1 MGIVPVLLANIWSEH
16 RLDCEYFLHLFYFP
30 HERELPS
37 GFFDNLI
44 GVLGWG
50 LTGMTLPTLLSFFI
64 YITPFSDT
72 MTSLDSHTPYGH
84 KELDRFLRVMQIMK
98 GEFQR

>member
-1 MGIVPVLLANIWSEH
+1 MGVVPVRDAKICTEH
-16 RLDCEYFLHLFYFP
+16 CLDREYFLHLFYFP

-50 LTGMTLPTLLSFFI
+50 LTGMILPTLFSSSISDSF
-64 YITPFSDT
+64 PS
-72 MTSLDSHTPYGH
+72 
-84 KELDRFLRVMQIMK
+84 QIL
-98 GEFQR
+98 